1 MAEYVKRENSRGYL
15 PAVEKA
21 RAVEVF
27 YSYLFDLNRTIRA
40 KQPFVPA
47 NNGATLA
54 LRQINSALQNYWHK
68 TREPEPGSELDLV

>member
-1 MAEYVKRENSRGYL
+1 MAIYL
-15 PAVEKA
+15 RWKKPEPL
-21 RAVEVF
+21 RF
-27 YSYLFDLNRTIRA
+27 STHTFFDLNRTIRA